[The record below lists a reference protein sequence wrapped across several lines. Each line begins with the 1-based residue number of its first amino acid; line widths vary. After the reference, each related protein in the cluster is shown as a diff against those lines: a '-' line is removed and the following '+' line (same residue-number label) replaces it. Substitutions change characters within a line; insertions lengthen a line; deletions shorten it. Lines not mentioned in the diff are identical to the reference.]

1 MVDLLPGTEV
11 NARGLRWEIVFTQP
25 AGEQRLYRLR
35 CLESGLSGHTL
46 DLLVP
51 FEHVEPIAT
60 EMAPTKGARLQD
72 WRVFHDAFLLEQALG
87 PHALL
92 AAQPGRLKLA
102 SYQLVPVMRALRM
115 ARPRLLLADDV
126 GLGKTIEAGLVLVE
140 LIARRRAHR
149 ALIVSP
155 AGPLLLQWQAEM
167 RERFGLR
174 FRILDA
180 DALEEIRFASE
191 IGANPFDHEA
201 LGLISIDFAKQ
212 EKVLQYLERTQFDVV
227 IIDEAHHCVSLG
239 AAGDREDSQR
249 RRLAELLARRG
260 DALLL
265 LTATPH
271 DGFDLH
277 FASLVELLDPS
288 LVDGRGGLRGDRY
301 EKHVVRRLKRHIKDV
316 KTGAPMF
323 REREVAPIAVPL
335 DPKTAPRFAAFQE
348 ALVSLVAPQLR
359 RSLKRRAYGDVLAFI
374 ALLKRSVSTARACAS
389 TLEVVADRLGELAD
403 KGEEAQ
409 EARRQRL
416 RTLRDLN
423 RRRERFGVLSVEE
436 ERDQAELEAEDIAA
450 ELASE
455 GAHEL
460 EAKLGLATR
469 EVRREG
475 DRLKQIKST
484 GDTLRRLAELA
495 AGAAEED
502 PKLAAIERELVAIRA
517 AEPKANVL
525 IYSEYTDSQ
534 DAVVD
539 RLRAAL
545 RGGRLTGDVVSIRGG
560 GATDA
565 SEAGAAKDPTD
576 VTKLFTSRDDL
587 ILVSTDA
594 SAEGLN
600 LHERCH
606 HLLHVELPYN
616 PNRIEQRNGRVDRF
630 GQKLDPIVRY
640 LYLAGTFEERL
651 LMRLVAKYE
660 RQRKRLGFVPNTLG
674 VTTTSEGAATIR
686 LLEGLA
692 DEETALFKVAS
703 PSLELD
709 AGAKD
714 DETSVAYRQM
724 LAELDRVFSDFERAA
739 RTRVWLGDA
748 GLNAGERHAKEAERA
763 REEGTRLGAVD
774 LLDYVV
780 NALRADSADPQAAKQ
795 NADGTWELRIPSA
808 WTFGL
813 DDMPGW
819 DPTTRTLRLTRNLD
833 EATDAQG
840 RAVGYLG
847 RAHPIV
853 RRAIDR
859 VRNIQF
865 GPGGRL
871 LDRRVAAARAE
882 GAAPELLYTF
892 LGRVQS
898 GAGLEFERVVAVR
911 VQKGERPHAMMT
923 LAEWAA
929 LGSLDRSVAST
940 NAWEDHFASWA
951 TVSSTDAVSAARV
964 AFDEP
969 ARVFADEHRELI
981 EDEREGLSAW
991 LRLRAKEICGALDA
1005 QAQLFNDGVVPRW
1018 KTAVGDLE
1026 RLSAY
1031 ATSGP
1036 DARARSEARSL
1047 LEIFERRQ
1055 GDLTRRA
1062 ALEPPVTTP
1071 LGLLML
1077 VPEVSRGA

>member
-1 MVDLLPGTEV
+1 MGDLLPGTEV
-11 NARGLRWEIVFTQP
+11 SARGLRWEVVSTEP

-60 EMAPTKGARLQD
+60 EMTPAKAARLQE

-102 SYQLVPVMRALRM
+102 PYQLVPIMRALRM

-126 GLGKTIEAGLVLVE
+126 GLGKTIEAGLVLAE
-140 LIARRRAHR
+140 LVARRRAHR

-174 FRILDA
+174 FRVLDA

-191 IGANPFDHEA
+191 IGANPFDHQA

-212 EKVLQYLERTQFDVV
+212 EKVLQHLERTQFDVV

-239 AAGDREDSQR
+239 AAGVRDDSQR
-249 RRLAELLARRG
+249 RRLAELLARRC

-271 DGFDLH
+271 DGFDPH

-288 LVDGRGGLRGDRY
+288 LVDGSGGLRGDRY
-301 EKHVVRRLKRHIKDV
+301 ERHVVRRLKRHIKDV
-316 KTGAPMF
+316 ATGKPMF
-323 REREVAPIAVPL
+323 REREVAPIPVSL
-335 DPKTAPRFAAFQE
+335 DRKTAPRFVAFQE
-348 ALVSLVAPQLR
+348 ALIALIAPQLR

-374 ALLKRSVSTARACAS
+374 ALLKRSVSTAEACAS
-389 TLEVVADRLGELAD
+389 TLQVVADRLEKLAT
-403 KGEEAQ
+403 KGEEVQ

-416 RTLRDLN
+416 RTLKDLN
-423 RRRERFGVLSVEE
+423 RRRERFGVLSPEE
-436 ERDQAELEAEDIAA
+436 ERDQAVLEAEDIAA

-455 GAHEL
+455 GAQEL
-460 EAKLGLATR
+460 EEKLGLANR
-469 EVRREG
+469 EVRRER
-475 DRLKQIKST
+475 DRLKQMKGT
-484 GDTLRRLAELA
+484 REALQKLVELA
-495 AGAAEED
+495 DGAAQED
-502 PKLAAIERELVAIRA
+502 PKLSIIEREILAIRA
-517 AEPKANVL
+517 TEPRANVL
-525 IYSEYTDSQ
+525 VYTEYTDSQ
-534 DAVVD
+534 DAVVE
-539 RLRAAL
+539 RLRASVRA
-545 RGGRLTGDVVSIRGG
+545 GRVTGEIVSIRGRDEQ
-560 GATDA
+560 DA
-565 SEAGAAKDPTD
+565 GDAVADGVD

-616 PNRIEQRNGRVDRF
+616 PNRIEQRNGRIDRF
-630 GQKLDPIVRY
+630 GQTLDPIIRY

-674 VTTTSEGAATIR
+674 ITMTADGAVTVR

-692 DEETALFKVAS
+692 EEETELFKPA
-703 PSLELD
+703 PSLKLGD
-709 AGAKD
+709 GGTD
-714 DETSVAYRQM
+714 DETSAAYRDM
-724 LAELDRVFSDFERAA
+724 VGELDRVFSDFERAA
-739 RTRVWLGDA
+739 KTRVWLGDT
-748 GLNAGERHAKEAERA
+748 GLHAEEQHAKAAERA
-763 REEGTRLGAVD
+763 REEGARLGAVD
-774 LLDYVV
+774 LLDYVIR
-780 NALRADSADPQAAKQ
+780 ALGADSADPHAAKE
-795 NADGTWELRIPSA
+795 NADGTWELQLPSA
-808 WTFGL
+808 WASGL
-813 DDMPGW
+813 DEMPGW
-819 DPTTRTLRLTRNLD
+819 DSAMRTLRLTRKVD
-833 EATDAQG
+833 ETADGHG
-840 RAVGYLG
+840 RPLGYIG

-865 GPGGRL
+865 GSSGRL
-871 LDRRVAAARAE
+871 LDRRIAASRAD
-882 GAAPELLYTF
+882 GKTPELLYTF

-898 GAGLEFERVVAVR
+898 GAGREFERVLAVR
-911 VQKGERPHAMMT
+911 LTKGTPPRAMKT
-923 LAEWAA
+923 LDEWASLVA
-929 LGSLDRSVAST
+929 LDRAMAST
-940 NAWEDHFASWA
+940 NVWRDHFASWA
-951 TVSSTDAVSAARV
+951 TVSNADVTAAAR
-964 AFDEP
+964 ALFEEP
-969 ARVFADEHRELI
+969 ARVFADEHRVLI
-981 EDEREGLSAW
+981 ADERHALTAW
-991 LRLRAKEICGALDA
+991 LHLRAKEVCGTPDA
-1005 QAQLFNDGVVPRW
+1005 QAPLFSGASLVPVW
-1018 KTAVGDLE
+1018 KILVGDVE

-1036 DARARSEARSL
+1036 DSRGRSEARAV
-1047 LEIFERRQ
+1047 LELHRRRQ
-1055 GDLTRRA
+1055 DDLARRA
-1062 ALEPPVTTP
+1062 ALEPPVITQ
-1071 LGLLML
+1071 LGVLML
-1077 VPEVSRGA
+1077 VPEVERGA